1 MPGSTEL
8 TPVLEDTKFKGVKHV
23 NVEETIRKVS
33 EVLEKEGSVELL
45 FREGEINRVGM
56 VIKLVQEASKA
67 AITTMRT

>member
-8 TPVLEDTKFKGVKHV
+8 TPVLEDTKFKSVKHV